1 MYNGL
6 SQVYFIKQEGRIH
19 KYTKGQWIR
28 KYSEFYTKK
37 MFISTYV
44 YLQLLR
50 SSLVNNKTQS
60 LVSEELGMVDYVIHA
75 DHPSDIREPQP
86 SLRMKHK
93 ADLLECKYKYADKP
107 PCE

>member
-1 MYNGL
+1 MD
-6 SQVYFIKQEGRIH
+6 
-19 KYTKGQWIR
+19 
-28 KYSEFYTKK
+28 KK
-37 MFISTYV
+37 IFTILHLKKLFLLTYV

-93 ADLLECKYKYADKP
+93 ADLLECKYRYADISL
-107 PCE
+107 